1 MIAGVRDKQ
10 VQRIVLIVNREELAH
25 EAITEKN
32 NSSRIKK
39 QLYDNMSQQRTKLD
53 IEINE
58 LWVLMNRTPK
68 RRYIKKKKTTN
79 HKVQLTEE
87 DYICKTSG
95 RQQNAVW
102 DPGVKAWQQFEE
114 NNL

>member
-10 VQRIVLIVNREELAH
+10 VQRIVLTVNTEELAH
-25 EAITEKN
+25 ESITEKN

-58 LWVLMNRTPK
+58 LWVLMN
-68 RRYIKKKKTTN
+68 
-79 HKVQLTEE
+79 
-87 DYICKTSG
+87 
-95 RQQNAVW
+95 
-102 DPGVKAWQQFEE
+102 
-114 NNL
+114 